1 MRVRFNGAKRYTEAV
16 DSEDRKQKTDDRIM
30 KAIDKFEDLMVFQK
44 AYKVSLEIHKLSLE
58 MPKVEQYALADQVR
72 RASKSICANIAEGF
86 GKQSISKVDF
96 KRYLAIAIGSAEE
109 MRVWIRY
116 CYDLD
121 YIAKSDWER
130 FSDEYRDI
138 AKMLSGLH
146 KKWM

>member
-1 MRVRFNGAKRYTEAV
+1 
-16 DSEDRKQKTDDRIM
+16 M

-146 KKWM
+146 KKWMQF